1 MSVINKILGGAL
13 LIGGLATTTGCSDR
27 YYEHNT
33 VDGQVKKMMSDR
45 PYSEYQQATA
55 QWRTKYQGIAD
66 AQNTLDSVGYRRVF
80 ESTQGVKDSAM
91 VAEFNNI
98 AASTRV
104 PDSLIKPQKIIDNL
118 REHLYDEKLADVEIL
133 CVVIQCHIKLVPI
146 VQFHKFRLVVEL
158 FGIIFVIYMIH
169 GDFKL
174 GTTDISNHKLLELC
188 RKNGIT
194 LFRGRFFHKKLEIKL
209 SV

>member
-118 REHLYDEKLADVEIL
+118 REHLYDEKLADVENAKKQVTGNYAK
-133 CVVIQCHIKLVPI
+133 VVAKTQHFVDSVKYNNFFKNNNLLNDSTRTVLHQVEEFITPI
-146 VQFHKFRLVVEL
+146 SKIVGNQAFLS
-158 FGIIFVIYMIH
+158 Y
-169 GDFKL
+169 
-174 GTTDISNHKLLELC
+174 
-188 RKNGIT
+188 
-194 LFRGRFFHKKLEIKL
+194 KK
-209 SV
+209 